1 MFRKHPTSIDQLVK
15 RFLHDNSLE
24 TPLLQRRLVSSWQS
38 VVGDVIN
45 NYTEKVEIRNQTL
58 WVKIIN
64 PALRSDLSMNRT
76 SLVDKLNNCV
86 GARLI
91 TDIRFY

>member
-24 TPLLQRRLVSSWQS
+24 TPLLQRRLVLSWQS
-38 VVGDVIN
+38 VVGEVIN